1 MSRKPTNFTLL
12 DPNKVPWA
20 LMKPVTV
27 ADAFEGQTNNLND
40 QGLYSTEIFGRVGTA
55 ERDTTISYIDVTL
68 PIFNPT
74 YFKALIQLKS
84 LYGEIIKGRAYATWD
99 PVEKDFIKS
108 NLIEG
113 ETGFA
118 FFMSHFYELDPKQ
131 NESFKRK
138 QKIDLVD
145 KFKSQALSSNVIVI
159 PAGIRDIE
167 FTPNGTG
174 SVVTENEVNDLYRK
188 LIFRSKSLNIKNI
201 DTTDPVY
208 DGIRWGLQESFNN
221 IADFFFNMQE
231 GKRGFMQRRMSRRA
245 IFGAT
250 RNVITSRKVSVEDCD
265 NNVTG
270 DPNSTIIGL
279 FQALLG
285 FNLVAIHQLTNG
297 FLNEVFTSGMGT
309 ARLVDPKTL
318 NAVYVEV
325 GPSVVDK
332 FTSSDGLTSMFN
344 GYGSPNLR
352 NRDIK
357 ISGHYL
363 GLVYDDGK
371 DVMLLHDIDDLPEGL
386 DRKLVRP
393 VTYTQFFYMQCVPEI
408 EKKMLQVTRYPIT
421 GIGSIYPSR
430 VFVMPTNSTSSSRNL
445 LDLDGQTVITK
456 FNYFP
461 TYTKNPS
468 YFDGMSIANI
478 RIGLAGADFDGDAL
492 SANSIMAE
500 DSIREVEKLF
510 GKRDF
515 YISGSGDFLYDP
527 VQEPHEFLLRSL
539 TNGLA

>member
-12 DPNKVPWA
+12 DPNKVPWS

-40 QGLYSTEIFGRVGTA
+40 KGLYSTDIFGRVGTA
-55 ERDTTISYIDVTL
+55 ERDTTLSYIDVTL

-84 LYGEIIKGRAYATWD
+84 LYGEIIKGKAYATWD

-108 NLIEG
+108 NLLEG
-113 ETGFA
+113 DTGYA
-118 FFMSHFYELDPKQ
+118 FFMTYFNQLDPKQ
-131 NESFKRK
+131 NESIKRK
-138 QKIDLVD
+138 QKIDLITL
-145 KFKSQALSSNVIVI
+145 FREQALSSKVIVI

-167 FTPNGTG
+167 FNPTG
-174 SVVTENEVNDLYRK
+174 VTENEVNDLYRK

-201 DTTDPVY
+201 DVGDPVY

-250 RNVITSRKVSVEDCD
+250 RNVITSRKVSVENAD
-265 NNVTG
+265 NNRTG

-279 FQALLG
+279 HQALLG
-285 FNLVAIHQLTNG
+285 FSLVAIHQLTNG
-297 FLNEVFTSGMGT
+297 FLNEVFTSGMST
-309 ARLVDPKTL
+309 ARLIDTKTL
-318 NAVYVEV
+318 KSVYVDV
-325 GPSVVDK
+325 PPNVVDK

-357 ISGHYL
+357 IAGHYL

-371 DVMLLHDIDDLPEGL
+371 NVMMLHDIDDLPEHL
-386 DRKLVRP
+386 NKKLVRP
-393 VTYTQFFYMQCVPEI
+393 ITYTQFFYMQCVPEI

-430 VFVMPTNSTSSSRNL
+430 VFVMPTNSTSSERNL
-445 LDLDGQTVITK
+445 LDIDGETSLGHY
-456 FNYFP
+456 NYFP
-461 TYTKNPS
+461 TYSKNPS

-500 DSIREVEKLF
+500 DSIREVEALF

>member
-12 DPNKVPWA
+12 DTNKVPWGT
-20 LMKPVTV
+20 MTPVTV
-27 ADAFEGQTNNLND
+27 ADAFEGQTSNLND
-40 QGLYSTEIFGRVGTA
+40 DGLYSTSIFGRVGTD
-55 ERDTTISYIDVTL
+55 ERDKTISYIDVTL

-74 YFKALIQLKS
+74 YFKALIQLKA
-84 LYGEIIKGRAYATWD
+84 LYGEIIRGRAYAVWD
-99 PVEKDFIKS
+99 AAEKDFIKS
-108 NLIEG
+108 NILEG
-113 ETGFA
+113 DTGYA
-118 FFMSHFYELDPKQ
+118 FFMSHFHELDPVQ

-138 QKIDLVD
+138 QKIDLIEQFRD
-145 KFKSQALSSNVIVI
+145 RALSNKVIVI

-167 FTPNGTG
+167 MNNG
-174 SVVTENEVNDLYRK
+174 VVSENEINDLYRK
-188 LIFRSKSLNIKNI
+188 LIFRSKSLNVRNVDIE
-201 DTTDPVY
+201 DPVY
-208 DGIRWGLQESFNN
+208 DNIRWGLQESFNN
-221 IADFFFNMQE
+221 IADFLFKMQE
-231 GKRGFMQRRMSRRA
+231 GKRGFMQRRMSRRS

-250 RNVITSRKVSVEDCD
+250 RNVITSRKVSVENCD
-265 NNVTG
+265 ENVTG

-279 FQALLG
+279 YQALLG
-285 FNLVAIHQLTNG
+285 FNLVAIHELSSG
-297 FLNEVFTSGMGT
+297 FLSEVFTSGMGV

-318 NAVYVEV
+318 KGTYVDV
-325 GPSVVDK
+325 SPVVVDK
-332 FTSSDGLTSMFN
+332 FTSSDGLTSLFN

-357 ISGHYL
+357 VAGHYL

-371 DVMLLHDIDDLPEGL
+371 NVMLLHDIDDLPESF
-386 DRKLVRP
+386 DKKKVRP
-393 VTYTQFFYMQCVPEI
+393 VTYTQFFYMQCVKAI

-430 VFVMPTNSTSSSRNL
+430 VFVMPTNSTSSKRTL
-445 LDLDGQTVITK
+445 LDIDGSPIDTY
-456 FNYFP
+456 NYFP
-461 TYTKNPS
+461 EWTKNPS

-478 RIGLAGADFDGDAL
+478 RLGLAGGDFDGDAL

-500 DSIREVEKLF
+500 DSIAEIESLF

>member
-12 DPNKVPWA
+12 DTNKVPWGT
-20 LMKPVTV
+20 MTPVTV
-27 ADAFEGQTNNLND
+27 ADSFEGQTSNLND
-40 QGLYSTEIFGRVGTA
+40 DGLYSTSIFGRVGTD
-55 ERDTTISYIDVTL
+55 ERDKTISYIDVTL

-74 YFKALIQLKS
+74 YFKALIQLKA
-84 LYGEIIKGRAYATWD
+84 LYGEIIRGRAYAVWD
-99 PVEKDFIKS
+99 AAEKDFIKS
-108 NLIEG
+108 NILEG
-113 ETGFA
+113 DTGYA
-118 FFMSHFYELDPKQ
+118 FFMSHFHELDPVQ

-138 QKIDLVD
+138 QKIDLVEQFRD
-145 KFKSQALSSNVIVI
+145 RALSNKVIVI

-167 FTPNGTG
+167 MNNG
-174 SVVTENEVNDLYRK
+174 VVSENEINDLYRK
-188 LIFRSKSLNIKNI
+188 LIFRSKSLNVRNVDI
-201 DTTDPVY
+201 DDPVY
-208 DGIRWGLQESFNN
+208 DNIRWGLQESFNN
-221 IADFFFNMQE
+221 IADFLFKMQE
-231 GKRGFMQRRMSRRA
+231 GKRGFMQRRMSRRS

-250 RNVITSRKVSVEDCD
+250 RNVITSRKVSVENCD
-265 NNVTG
+265 DNVTG

-279 FQALLG
+279 YQALLG
-285 FNLVAIHQLTNG
+285 FNLVAIHELSSG
-297 FLNEVFTSGMGT
+297 FLSEVFTSGMGV

-318 NAVYVEV
+318 KGTYVDV
-325 GPSVVDK
+325 SPVVVDK
-332 FTSSDGLTSMFN
+332 FTSSDGLTSLFN

-352 NRDIK
+352 NRDIRVA
-357 ISGHYL
+357 GHYL

-371 DVMLLHDIDDLPEGL
+371 NVMLLHDIDDLPESF
-386 DRKLVRP
+386 DKKKVRP
-393 VTYTQFFYMQCVPEI
+393 VTYTQFFYMQCVKAI

-430 VFVMPTNSTSSSRNL
+430 VFVMPTNSTSSKRTL
-445 LDLDGQTVITK
+445 LDIDGSPIDTY
-456 FNYFP
+456 NYFP
-461 TYTKNPS
+461 EWTKNPS

-478 RIGLAGADFDGDAL
+478 RLGLAGGDFDGDAL

-500 DSIREVEKLF
+500 DSIAEIESLF